1 MKAKIF
7 IITIL
12 VMILSAVEGYAQRGE
27 RGGGGRS
34 STTRVERR
42 SSTVS
47 RSPAPR
53 TRSYATPSRTTR
65 STVSRP
71 ITTNRSSVRS
81 STPQRRETVSGTRTT
96 NRSTVSRPT
105 TANRSSVRSSTP
117 QRRETVS
124 GTRTTNRTTVSRPT
138 TTNRSSVRSS
148 NSSGWSYERV
158 SGMPSSRVAQRDVRR
173 GESRT
178 GVASRHAPAPSRHV
192 GPAPRRHL
200 PPPPPPHRPWRP
212 VFHHHHSYMHH
223 LYHCVFDRWYWYTWG
238 GYHNRFI
245 CHSLYRNRF
254 FDNLLGYYIWGA
266 LDAPTRLDIGDMILT
281 RYNSTL
287 KVQIGA
293 SVSYLDLYRYQ
304 TATYRS
310 GYTYIEVSTGNGS
323 ALVRFYDEYGNE
335 ATYRL

>member
-1 MKAKIF
+1 MKPKIF

-12 VMILSAVEGYAQRGE
+12 VMMLSAVQVYAQRE
-27 RGGGGRS
+27 RGGGRS

-42 SSTVS
+42 SSSTIRQS
-47 RSPAPR
+47 TPQR
-53 TRSYATPSRTTR
+53 TRSYATPSRTTTR
-65 STVSRP
+65 TTISR
-71 ITTNRSSVRS
+71 TTTTSRSSVRS
-81 STPQRRETVSGTRTT
+81 SVPQRRDHMVASPSQRISTRPATVT
-96 NRSTVSRPT
+96 NR
-105 TANRSSVRSSTP
+105 N
-117 QRRETVS
+117 
-124 GTRTTNRTTVSRPT
+124 
-138 TTNRSSVRSS
+138 SVRSS
-148 NSSGWSYERV
+148 NNSWRYERV
-158 SGMPSSRVAQRDVRR
+158 SGLPSSTRRGVAQRDVRR
-173 GESRT
+173 SEPRSGI
-178 GVASRHAPAPSRHV
+178 VSRHAPAPSRHV